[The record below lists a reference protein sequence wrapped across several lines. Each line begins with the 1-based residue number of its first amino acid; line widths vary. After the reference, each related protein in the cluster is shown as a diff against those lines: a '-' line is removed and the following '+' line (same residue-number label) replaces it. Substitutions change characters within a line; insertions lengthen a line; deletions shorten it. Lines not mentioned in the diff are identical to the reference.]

1 MSGRLKHGTLSS
13 VRYWKRRAFHKA
25 FDIDCPDD
33 KAATEQAKL
42 LVEGNAV
49 ELWQRG
55 RIIGQIDGKR
65 A

>member
-1 MSGRLKHGTLSS
+1 MGH
-13 VRYWKRRAFHKA
+13 YRAYVIGSDGHFIKA
-25 FDIDCPDD
+25 VDIDCPDD